1 MSSFLRLREFRERY
15 LSGEFSD
22 SSFSTQVQAGWY
34 DWFCPD
40 SELAGRL
47 KRLWD
52 EIISRITDD
61 RVLDAYTIRFC
72 NVCPASDHP
81 LFDRIYLNRFDSD
94 YCLCV
99 DIDDKR
105 NDHRFE
111 VNTSESTVFSSDST
125 DETLTFIGKELEAHL
140 QAVHK
145 IRATWAQVYKPF
157 YSSIPEFNALD
168 ATNGGIS
175 GKESSAF
182 VEDPHGQDLV
192 ASDDP
197 RLMRLVPDAGGGG
210 GFHLEP
216 VNVHKGKG
224 YTDWMAGGNIAEVRR
239 RGKTEYYRIHDRQ
252 ETWEAY
258 EKLSR

>member
-22 SSFSTQVQAGWY
+22 SSFATQVQAGWY

-47 KRLWD
+47 TRLWD
-52 EIISRITDD
+52 EVISRITDN
-61 RVLDAYTIRFC
+61 RVLDAYTIHFC

-81 LFDRIYLNRFDSD
+81 LFDRVYLNRRDSD
-94 YCLCV
+94 FCLSV

-105 NDHRFE
+105 NAHRFE
-111 VNTSESTVFSSDST
+111 VNTSESAVFCSDSA
-125 DETLTFIGKELEAHL
+125 DETLSFIGKELEDHL

-145 IRATWAQVYKPF
+145 VRATRAQVYKPF
-157 YSSIPEFNALD
+157 YSSVPEFNALD

-175 GKESSAF
+175 GKESSVF

-197 RLMRLVPDAGGGG
+197 RLMSIVPDAGGGG

-216 VNVHKGKG
+216 VNGHKGKG

-252 ETWEAY
+252 ETWEQY